1 MAVTDPKSTTKPE
14 DTTTS
19 AAPAKAPAAAPSAGA
34 GSSGDPNVQRLLA
47 IKQGHQMNRD
57 LLDPPVVDKA
67 ALDAADEAIAEV
79 DDQLAD
85 LGFPQESQA
94 DRKARLEKAAADA
107 AKAEADAAKRR
118 EDRAAAR
125 EKAHASAASA

>member
-1 MAVTDPKSTTKPE
+1 MAVTDPKTTTKPE
-14 DTTTS
+14 DTS
-19 AAPAKAPAAAPSAGA
+19 AAEPKPVKPAAASAGA

-67 ALDAADEAIAEV
+67 ALEAADEAIADV

-94 DRKARLEKAAADA
+94 DRKARLEKDAKDA
-107 AKAEADAAKRR
+107 AKAEADAVKRR

-125 EKAHASAASA
+125 EKAHASAASV

>member
-19 AAPAKAPAAAPSAGA
+19 ASPAKAPAAASAGA

-67 ALDAADEAIAEV
+67 ALEAADEAIAEV

-107 AKAEADAAKRR
+107 AKAEADAVKRR